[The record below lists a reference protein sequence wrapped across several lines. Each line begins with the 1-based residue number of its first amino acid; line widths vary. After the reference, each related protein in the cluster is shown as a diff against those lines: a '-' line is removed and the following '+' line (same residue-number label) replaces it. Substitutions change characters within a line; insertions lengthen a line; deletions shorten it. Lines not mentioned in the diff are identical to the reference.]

1 MNENT
6 RWAKIVKNSVFT
18 FIIVLIIAVI
28 CLIILKY
35 HVEGEQNMPFD
46 LSEVLVVSTAEG
58 YQKDYDNS
66 EEWNVEIYQTNDI
79 YLNFKKNKNYKQKEI
94 IKSIEINNIT
104 INKQPK
110 VGKMKIYI
118 PNDNEKE
125 YNYEKDSIGNN
136 ITYEGNIKSDLKN
149 LKIANQGGTIIFRIV
164 NETGKTYENE
174 EEELKQDG
182 TLLEKVGISNE
193 EVSSQVSFDIKINL
207 ESGVSFCG
215 NVKLDL
221 PTGDIVTQGVSS
233 LDKKNT
239 KDIVFKRE

>member
-110 VGKMKIYI
+110 VGKIKIYI
-118 PNDNEKE
+118 PNDNEKD
-125 YNYEKDSIGNN
+125 YNYEKDSIENN
-136 ITYEGNIKSDLKN
+136 ITYEGDIKSDLKN

-164 NETGKTYENE
+164 NETGKTYANE
-174 EEELKQDG
+174 EEELKHY
-182 TLLEKVGISNE
+182 
-193 EVSSQVSFDIKINL
+193 
-207 ESGVSFCG
+207 
-215 NVKLDL
+215 
-221 PTGDIVTQGVSS
+221 
-233 LDKKNT
+233 
-239 KDIVFKRE
+239 